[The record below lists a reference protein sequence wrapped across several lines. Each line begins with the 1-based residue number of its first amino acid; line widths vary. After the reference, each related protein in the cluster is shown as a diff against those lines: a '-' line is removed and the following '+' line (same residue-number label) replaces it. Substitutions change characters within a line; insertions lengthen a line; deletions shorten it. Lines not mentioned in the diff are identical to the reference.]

1 MSNVKVKLKNGRI
14 GTIVGD
20 VHIVFDNYDSYSYT
34 VPSEDIVSVVD
45 KNNEILIK
53 IPLQN

>member
-20 VHIVFDNYDSYSYT
+20 VHIVFDNYDGYSYT

>member
-1 MSNVKVKLKNGRI
+1 MKVKLKNGRI